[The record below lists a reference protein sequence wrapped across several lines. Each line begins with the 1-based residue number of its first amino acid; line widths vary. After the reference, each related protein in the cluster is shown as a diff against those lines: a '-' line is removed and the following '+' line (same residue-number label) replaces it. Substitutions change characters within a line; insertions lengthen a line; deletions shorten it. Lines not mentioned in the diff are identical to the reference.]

1 LALSS
6 EAGHVPR
13 ALLWFLT
20 VAIIGALSLS
30 VVASVLRRSAG
41 ENPSLLVIEYGAQG
55 ASFILV
61 ALLGLSVYRFRAH
74 LPLELYAQHQRRAY
88 VGTVVIGA
96 GYVLMGLFLL
106 TGSRLGSL
114 LWLGVA
120 MVIAG
125 AILLVDLF
133 RRTVLPR
140 PKPQQGAS

>member
-1 LALSS
+1 M
-6 EAGHVPR
+6 
-13 ALLWFLT
+13 
-20 VAIIGALSLS
+20 
-30 VVASVLRRSAG
+30 
-41 ENPSLLVIEYGAQG
+41 
-55 ASFILV
+55 
-61 ALLGLSVYRFRAH
+61 ALLGLVVSRLGAHPPLQVYARHR
-74 LPLELYAQHQRRAY
+74 RRAY